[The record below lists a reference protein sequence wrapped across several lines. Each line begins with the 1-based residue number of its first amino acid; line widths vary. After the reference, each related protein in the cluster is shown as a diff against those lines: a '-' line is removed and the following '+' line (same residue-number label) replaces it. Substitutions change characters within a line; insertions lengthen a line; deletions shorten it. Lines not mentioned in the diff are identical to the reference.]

1 MAEETTTT
9 TPGVPERAGA
19 RKPRKA
25 PAPEPPAPARV
36 MSIHAHPDDQE
47 FTVAGTL
54 AKWARAGSHVV
65 SVCITRGGAG
75 SNDSTPADMTRD
87 ALEKIREAEQQAAC
101 NALGVAELI
110 FLDYPDGMLQAT
122 IELRRDLTRLIRR
135 VRPDAVVCG
144 DPTVRYYG
152 NMYMNHPDHR
162 AAADAVL
169 DAVFPS
175 SETRL
180 IFPELLAEGLE
191 PHKVKAVWIHGSDK
205 PDTFVDIAETLPVKL
220 AALREHK
227 SQMGPWDPTEMIT
240 LWAREQGQPRK
251 LTAAESYRR
260 MVIGGP

>member
-1 MAEETTTT
+1 MADETS
-9 TPGVPERAGA
+9 TPGVPERAA
-19 RKPRKA
+19 TRRPKKA
-25 PAPEPPAPARV
+25 PAVEPEAPARV

-75 SNDSTPADMTRD
+75 SNDSTPADMTRE
-87 ALEKIREAEQQAAC
+87 ALEKIRETEQQAAC

-110 FLDYPDGMLQAT
+110 FLDYPDGMLEAT
-122 IELRRDLTRLIRR
+122 VALRRDLTRLIRR
-135 VRPDAVVCG
+135 IKPDAVVCG

-180 IFPELLAEGLE
+180 IFPELLADGLA
-191 PHKVKAVWIHGSDK
+191 PHKVKAVWIHGSDR
-205 PDTFVDIAETLPVKL
+205 PDTFVDISGTLAVKL

-227 SQMGPWDPTEMIT
+227 SQMGSWDPTEMIT
-240 LWAREQGQPRK
+240 LWAREQGRPRK
-251 LTAAESYRR
+251 LSAAEAYRR